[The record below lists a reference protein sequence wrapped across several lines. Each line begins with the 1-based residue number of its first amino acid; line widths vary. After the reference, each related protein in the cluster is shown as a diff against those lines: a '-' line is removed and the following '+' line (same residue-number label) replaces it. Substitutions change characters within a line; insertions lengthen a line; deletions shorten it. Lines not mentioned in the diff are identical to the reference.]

1 MEMEKQMFEK
11 QMFETMGDRV
21 VDSDLGLAELP
32 PHTKPVF
39 FADVSGNRYIPE
51 TDPLSKFLYAV
62 MGTVKVFS

>member
-39 FADVSGNRYIPE
+39 FADVSGGHSVSG
-51 TDPLSKFLYAV
+51 TDSLSKFFRQL
-62 MGTVKVFS
+62 

>member
-1 MEMEKQMFEK
+1 MEMEK

-39 FADVSGNRYIPE
+39 FADVSGGHSVSG
-51 TDPLSKFLYAV
+51 TDSLSKFFRQL
-62 MGTVKVFS
+62 